1 MRNESNIDIHELIGL
16 DIFVIKSTNPLQR
29 GIRGRIVDETKNTIV
44 IDTGE
49 GRKIIMKKGATFR
62 VMLGNK
68 EVEINGNSINYRP
81 QERIKKILR
90 RRRR

>member
-1 MRNESNIDIHELIGL
+1 MRNENNIAIHELIGL
-16 DIFVIKSTNPLQR
+16 DIFVVKSTNPLQR
-29 GIRGRIVDETKNTIV
+29 GIQGRIVDETKNTLV

-49 GRKIIMKKGATFR
+49 ERKIIMKKGATFR
-62 VMLGNK
+62 VVVGDK
-68 EVEINGNSINYRP
+68 EVEIKGDRINYRP